1 VDTSHCRI
9 FGLLNHYSTP
19 CTIIFGN
26 FSNENWCK
34 KLSDGTD
41 TSNGVFMNDAPA
53 RGRIAVMTTETPPI
67 LKNCICD

>member
-1 VDTSHCRI
+1 
-9 FGLLNHYSTP
+9 LNHYSTP